1 MLLKNIALAV
11 SLVLSFA
18 LAGCDGGGDPVPLA
32 EEENINA
39 EGCEHLAE
47 GPSAAVSAANTT
59 SGTVPPPAISNDHKR
74 YDIALVGDTSG
85 EQVGVVTFAPGE
97 ATDFVFFL
105 SADVPLAIEDAS
117 GAAVAVEDKQTSIPE
132 CTEVKARHQVELD
145 VGTYYLRFGPTAEAS
160 VNVVVEEAGGHEH

>member
-11 SLVLSFA
+11 SLVLSSFA
-18 LAGCDGGGDPVPLA
+18 LAACDGGADPVPLP

-47 GPSAAVSAANTT
+47 GPSAAVTAAA
-59 SGTVPPPAISNDHKR
+59 TVEATAPAISNDHKR
-74 YDIALVGDTSG
+74 YDVALADDTNG
-85 EQVGVVTFAPGE
+85 EKVGVVTFAPGE
-97 ATDFVFFL
+97 AADFVFFL
-105 SADVPLAIEDAS
+105 SADVPLAIEDAA